1 MSAPEPQPA
10 FSAALQAGAAR
21 HAKAALEPRTLS
33 SRRKVV
39 WVVGG
44 ILLPLLA
51 FAVDAN
57 LKVDPLI
64 WPRGA
69 AFGPSGAGLGVR
81 QLTVYTLL
89 GLSMLGLGSTLF
101 ASRSRVGLACAL
113 PLLLLG
119 VLVAGAHA
127 LVFIP
132 LLPLSVM
139 ALIMAGL
146 GLLGLTPFLAVGV
159 YVDALRWALDQQARV
174 SQGRLVW
181 ALAPLAATALVLAV
195 AVGPL
200 WQQEQGLATIRQGGD
215 ATAVSTGFRELG
227 ALASLSRLELRAL
240 YTDLDAEGQIRLRNL
255 YFERF
260 GVDVNQ
266 ELGRG
271 FR

>member
-101 ASRSRVGLACAL
+101 ASRSRVRLACAL

-119 VLVAGAHA
+119 
-127 LVFIP
+127 VFIP